1 MTDGFVRIT
10 VFPCWPLLTL
20 ERAAMIMINVCEYGV
35 PYTGLWLQRVVQL
48 LYWIYIATS
57 FTSSAA
63 MYLTLWST
71 Q

>member
-1 MTDGFVRIT
+1 
-10 VFPCWPLLTL
+10 
-20 ERAAMIMINVCEYGV
+20 MIMINVCEYGV